1 MGEQRRDYKKELE
14 NEKKIIK
21 RYTVKVPLYM
31 AEAFDEKLKK
41 ENKTYT
47 QVLREAIEKYLKKT

>member
-1 MGEQRRDYKKELE
+1 MEENKRDYKKELE

-21 RYTVKVPLYM
+21 RYTIKVPLYM

-41 ENKTYT
+41 EGKTYT
-47 QVLREAIEKYLKKT
+47 RVLTEAIEKYLKKS